1 MAFYFICFIC
11 ITDLSQTTYVLLYNE
26 RICIQSLLH
35 FLQDQKLSSLRRA
48 RYQFPP
54 FSPLCP
60 DPPPVPRSRGKRGQL
75 PERAP
80 PDPAN
85 QISRLPPPVQCQKG
99 NSWCPNGRHHGWKR
113 GNQPPTPMQ
122 GLKNQGVRDK
132 WRLLRVHKR
141 REDLIILNLMGTWNN
156 FKI

>member
-1 MAFYFICFIC
+1 MHIIFGQYALHWWLWWHFISFVLSALQTSHKLHMYYFTMKGFVYKVYC
-11 ITDLSQTTYVLLYNE
+11 I
-26 RICIQSLLH
+26 
-35 FLQDQKLSSLRRA
+35 FLQDQRKSSPRRA

-85 QISRLPPPVQCQKG
+85 QISRLSPPVQCQKG
-99 NSWCPNGRHHGWKR
+99 NSRCPNGRHHGWKR

-132 WRLLRVHKR
+132 WRLFRVHKR
-141 REDLIILNLMGTWNN
+141 H
-156 FKI
+156 